1 MSGLVDPQNVRQQVF
16 RTTGGEASS
25 ALSLTSRGGRFW
37 LKLYAG
43 MGGNARRYELENSY
57 LYG

>member
-43 MGGNARRYELENSY
+43 MGETRGGMS
-57 LYG
+57 